1 MGKFINPFTDV
12 GFKRIFGQE
21 MSKPVLIAFLNSLL
35 KDERSIVD
43 VKFLDKE
50 QLGLSDGDR
59 SLIYDIFCETE
70 DGDHIIVEMQNKYQP
85 YFKKRSIYYV
95 SRSIVEQGER
105 GNQWKYDI
113 KAVYLVAFLNFKLSD
128 ISKDFRTDVALMDMK
143 HRTVFSD
150 KVRLIYLQLPYFT
163 KEADDCQDVFE
174 RIIYVL
180 KHMDALK
187 RMPWMLQDAVFKK
200 LSEITDIASLNKE
213 ERQKYDESLRHY
225 RDTLIVMEGQYLEG
239 EAKGRAEGEAKGR
252 AEGLAEGEAKG
263 RADGIRDTARK
274 MKQKGLPA
282 DMIAEMT
289 GLSLADIEA
298 IG

>member
-1 MGKFINPFTDV
+1 MIESHAGEHGEV
-12 GFKRIFGQE
+12 R
-21 MSKPVLIAFLNSLL
+21 
-35 KDERSIVD
+35 
-43 VKFLDKE
+43 DKE

-200 LSEITDIASLNKE
+200 LSEITDMASLNKE

-252 AEGLAEGEAKG
+252 AEGRVEGRAEGRAEGLAEG
-263 RADGIRDTARK
+263 RAEEKRDTARK

-282 DMIAEMT
+282 DLIAEMT
-289 GLSLADIEA
+289 GLSLADIEE